1 MRLYEE
7 LKINLKKNEM
17 ICFVGAG
24 GKSSSMFILAKE
36 LKDLGKSVLVTT
48 TTSIFEPKENEY
60 DEFIVESK
68 YEDIV
73 NNKISKGTITILGSE
88 IKETGKLKGLNKE
101 VISKIYDDKVY
112 DFILVEGD
120 GSRRKP
126 IKAPAHHEPVIPE
139 RCDRILGV
147 IGLDSVG
154 KLIDESHVHRPEIF
168 CEFTGYE
175 MKDKIDELAISNLIK
190 HENGLFKNTPES
202 CEKYLLL
209 NKADDDIRMKYGL
222 NIKNILIDNN
232 ISINNIIIG
241 SMKKNKYYNNNI
253 KITGIILASG
263 LSKRMGK
270 EKLLLNIDGIPI
282 IERVIRSVKGS
293 KIDDIILVYKN
304 DEIKEIGKKY
314 NIKTVLNENSNLGQ
328 SESIK
333 LGLKNSYSFTDG
345 YMFFV
350 GDQPYL
356 DSYIINKIIDKYD
369 NENSKIIIPRYNNK
383 NGNPVLF
390 SSKLKDKLLD
400 LKGDTGGRKIINETN
415 EVDYIDFKDERLGI
429 DIDTIEEYDEYK

>member
-1 MRLYEE
+1 MKLYEE
-7 LKINLKKNEM
+7 IKINLNKNEM

-24 GKSSSMFILAKE
+24 GKSSSMFILANE
-36 LKDLGKSVLVTT
+36 LKDLGKSVLITT

-60 DEFIVESK
+60 DELIIENK

-73 NNKISKGTITILGSE
+73 NNKILKGTITILG
-88 IKETGKLKGLNKE
+88 KELKENGKLKGLNKE
-101 VISKIYDDKVY
+101 VINKIYDDKIY

-139 RCDRILGV
+139 RCNRILGV

-154 KLIDESHVHRPEIF
+154 KFIDESYVHRPEIF
-168 CEFTGYE
+168 CELTGYE
-175 MKDKIDELAISNLIK
+175 MKDEIDELAISNLIK
-190 HENGLFKNTPES
+190 HKNGLFKNTPNT

-209 NKADDDIRMKYGL
+209 NKADDDIRMKFGL
-222 NIKNILIDNN
+222 NIKDILTHNN
-232 ISINNIIIG
+232 INLNNIIID
-241 SMKKNKYYNNNI
+241 SMKKNKHFNNNI

-263 LSKRMGK
+263 FSKRMGK

-282 IERVIRSVKGS
+282 IERVITSVKGS
-293 KIDDIILVYKN
+293 KIDEIILVYRN
-304 DEIKEIGKKY
+304 DEIKEIGDKY
-314 NIKTVLNENSNLGQ
+314 NIKTIFNENSNLGQ

-333 LGLKNSYSFTDG
+333 LGLKNSNKFTDG

-369 NENSKIIIPRYNNK
+369 NENSKIVIPRYNNK

-390 SSKLKDKLLD
+390 SSQLKNKLLD

-415 EVDYIDFKDERLGI
+415 EVEYIDFKDEKLGI
-429 DIDTIEEYDEYK
+429 DIDNIEEYNKYK